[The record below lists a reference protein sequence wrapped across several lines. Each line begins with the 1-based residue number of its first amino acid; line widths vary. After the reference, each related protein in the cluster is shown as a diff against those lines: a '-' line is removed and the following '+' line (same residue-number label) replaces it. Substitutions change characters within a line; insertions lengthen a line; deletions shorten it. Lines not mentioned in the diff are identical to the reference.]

1 MKTTDAKEKKQLREL
16 SDEELEKVTGGA
28 IIPGQ
33 HATVTCLESDGVTL
47 MANASACQSPIH
59 IDKE

>member
-1 MKTTDAKEKKQLREL
+1 MKTKDAKEKKFRQL